1 MKKSAIVPGAAIVA
15 TAVGLGFVFGYHP
28 SGSGGA
34 ATLPS
39 TVKVGTSAGAGPGV
53 TAVGTDQPLAGG
65 LGDLQVRVSAQN
77 GKITSVGL
85 ARLNVHGPQSGQI
98 SGSVIPQLIQQTM
111 ASNGG
116 PIHAVSGATYT
127 SQAYGRSLQAA
138 LDKIAASGGA
148 NTALGGTGHATVVA
162 NGGGGD
168 DGGHDN

>member
-28 SGSGGA
+28 SGSGTGA
-34 ATLPS
+34 AGLPS
-39 TVKVGTSAGAGPGV
+39 NLKVGTTAGAGPGV
-53 TAVGTDQPLAGG
+53 TAVGSDQALAGG
-65 LGDLQVRVSAQN
+65 LGDIQVRVSAQN
-77 GKITSVGL
+77 GKITNVGL
-85 ARLNVHGPQSGQI
+85 ARLNVHGPQSSQI
-98 SGSVIPQLIQQTM
+98 SGSVIPQLIQQTK

-148 NTALGGTGHATVVA
+148 NTALGGTGHGTVVA
-162 NGGGGD
+162 NGGGDG
-168 DGGHDN
+168 GGHDD